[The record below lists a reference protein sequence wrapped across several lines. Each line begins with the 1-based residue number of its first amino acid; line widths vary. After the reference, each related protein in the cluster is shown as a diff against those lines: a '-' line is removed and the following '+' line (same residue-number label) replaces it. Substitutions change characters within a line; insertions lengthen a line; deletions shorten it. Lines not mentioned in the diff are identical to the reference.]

1 MNEVLE
7 KQNDEDEDCLDH
19 METVY
24 WDHSDE
30 GEEYL
35 DHTEVRQDESAD
47 TGDSLSRVAGRR
59 G

>member
-7 KQNDEDEDCLDH
+7 KQNDEDEDCLVH
-19 METVY
+19 METVC

-30 GEEYL
+30 GEEYW